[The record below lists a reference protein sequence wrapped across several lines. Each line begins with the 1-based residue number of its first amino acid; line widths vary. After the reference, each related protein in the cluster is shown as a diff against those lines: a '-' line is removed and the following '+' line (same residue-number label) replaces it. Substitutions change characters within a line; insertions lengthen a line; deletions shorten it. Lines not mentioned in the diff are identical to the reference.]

1 MADARPQRLSL
12 PIHTD
17 TAFATA
23 MKPISA
29 VITLVLLGTSA
40 SLLAAERAIDASR
53 STLSAVFTQM
63 GVPVEAPFKRFS
75 GRVDHD
81 PAKPADA
88 RATLDIDTA
97 SFDIGD
103 DDYNAEVRKP
113 EWFDS
118 VRFPKATFTAIGL
131 KPAANGT
138 FEASGTL
145 VLKGRKADLKAPVT
159 VTTDAGGSRYSG
171 VVTMSRKAFG
181 IGDPAWDGTVEDPV
195 KIKFQL
201 FVPAAR

>member
-1 MADARPQRLSL
+1 
-12 PIHTD
+12 
-17 TAFATA
+17 
-23 MKPISA
+23 MKLIPA
-29 VITLVLLGTSA
+29 VLASVLLGTS
-40 SLLAAERAIDASR
+40 SGLLAAERAIDPSR

-88 RATLDIDTA
+88 KATLDIDTA

-118 VRFPKATFTAIGL
+118 ARFPKATFTAIGL
-131 KPAANGT
+131 KPAADGS
-138 FEASGTL
+138 FEAIGTL

-159 VTTDAGGSRYSG
+159 VKTEAGGSRYSG